1 MNQQHRYIDI
11 TQIPY
16 SNVCTLHM
24 LCSMVLYKYT
34 LNSIH
39 AYNVSAEFFHCL
51 KKITHALLIYSI
63 PPLIDAGKHWSF
75 YCLQWLPFLECYI
88 LKS

>member
-34 LNSIH
+34 LNSID
-39 AYNVSAEFFHCL
+39 AYNVSAEYFHCL
-51 KKITHALLIYSI
+51 KKSLMLYLFISYH
-63 PPLIDAGKHWSF
+63 PL
-75 YCLQWLPFLECYI
+75 
-88 LKS
+88 